1 MIEIYENDD
10 LITLKS
16 ADGEDI
22 DFVEIAGIA
31 LNGKFY
37 AILQPVELL
46 EGMDDDEALVFE
58 VSRTADG
65 EDSFTIVQDDA
76 ITEAVFEE
84 YYKLL
89 DEAEAYLVEAAPVCP
104 IFFNENVSFVSPELS
119 GVLFDGFGNVIF
131 TKVQQKNYQ
140 NYLEDED

>member
-1 MIEIYENDD
+1 MANEEIYENDD

-46 EGMDDDEALVFE
+46 EGMDDDEAFVFE
-58 VSRTADG
+58 VSRTSDG
-65 EDSFTIVQDDA
+65 EDSFTIVLDDD
-76 ITEAVFEE
+76 ITEAVFQE

-89 DEAEAYLVEAAPVCP
+89 DEAEAAE
-104 IFFNENVSFVSPELS
+104 NE
-119 GVLFDGFGNVIF
+119 
-131 TKVQQKNYQ
+131 
-140 NYLEDED
+140 

>member
-1 MIEIYENDD
+1 MANEEIYENDD

-46 EGMDDDEALVFE
+46 EGMDDDEAFVFE
-58 VSRTADG
+58 VSRTSDG
-65 EDSFTIVQDDA
+65 EDSFTIVLDDD
-76 ITEAVFEE
+76 ITVAVVQE

-89 DEAEAYLVEAAPVCP
+89 DEAEAAE
-104 IFFNENVSFVSPELS
+104 NE
-119 GVLFDGFGNVIF
+119 
-131 TKVQQKNYQ
+131 
-140 NYLEDED
+140 

>member
-1 MIEIYENDD
+1 MANEEIYENDD

-46 EGMDDDEALVFE
+46 EGMEDDEAFVFE
-58 VSRTADG
+58 VSRTSDG
-65 EDSFTIVQDDA
+65 EDSFTIVLDDD
-76 ITEAVFEE
+76 ITEAVFQE

-89 DEAEAYLVEAAPVCP
+89 DEAEAAE
-104 IFFNENVSFVSPELS
+104 NE
-119 GVLFDGFGNVIF
+119 
-131 TKVQQKNYQ
+131 
-140 NYLEDED
+140 

>member
-1 MIEIYENDD
+1 MANEEIYENDD

-46 EGMDDDEALVFE
+46 EGMDDDEAFVFE
-58 VSRTADG
+58 VSRTSDG
-65 EDSFTIVQDDA
+65 EDSFTIVLDDD
-76 ITEAVFEE
+76 ITDAVFQE

-89 DEAEAYLVEAAPVCP
+89 DEAEAAE
-104 IFFNENVSFVSPELS
+104 NE
-119 GVLFDGFGNVIF
+119 
-131 TKVQQKNYQ
+131 
-140 NYLEDED
+140 

>member
-1 MIEIYENDD
+1 MANEEIYENDD

-46 EGMDDDEALVFE
+46 EGMDDDEAFVFE
-58 VSRTADG
+58 VSRTSDG
-65 EDSFTIVQDDA
+65 EDSFTIVLDDD
-76 ITEAVFEE
+76 ITDAVFLE

-89 DEAEAYLVEAAPVCP
+89 DEAEAAE
-104 IFFNENVSFVSPELS
+104 NE
-119 GVLFDGFGNVIF
+119 
-131 TKVQQKNYQ
+131 
-140 NYLEDED
+140 